1 MSKNVTTVTISKTHN
16 MKETLIL
23 ALKEA
28 GNELLN
34 AFGTQIE
41 SKQKESQSSIVTKVD
56 LKNDKLITGLISSKF
71 PDHNILSEEGG
82 FCNKNSKYTWVIDPL
97 DGTSNFASAIP
108 WFGVL
113 IALFE
118 GIEPIMGGAYLPVTD
133 QLFVAEKGKG
143 VLKNGMPFTIGPE
156 KKLKESLVA
165 FAVDYTD
172 NNEELDNSLRIY
184 RNLVLTSRNIRAT
197 NCLFD
202 FLNVAEGK
210 FGACINLFT
219 RIWDIAALGLIISEA
234 GGVIKDISGRNVEYF
249 FNDLTPEHNFP
260 VMAGTETVIKELIQ
274 KVVNK

>member
-1 MSKNVTTVTISKTHN
+1 
-16 MKETLIL
+16 MKETLIV

-28 GNELLN
+28 GNELLK

-56 LKNDKLITGLISSKF
+56 LKNDELITGLISSKF

-82 FCNKNSKYTWVIDPL
+82 FRNKGSNYTWVIDPL

-118 GIEPIMGGAYLPVTD
+118 GTTPVLGGAYLPVTD
-133 QLFVAEKGKG
+133 QLFLAEKNKG
-143 VLKNGMPFTIGPE
+143 VTKNGIPFYLDRSRR
-156 KKLKESLVA
+156 LKDSLVA

-172 NNEELDNSLRIY
+172 NEKELEDSLLIY
-184 RNLVLTSRNIRAT
+184 RNLVLSARNIRAT

-219 RIWDIAALGLIISEA
+219 RIWDIAALGLIISES
-234 GGVIKDISGRNVEYF
+234 GGVMKDISGIDVKYF
-249 FNDLTPEHNFP
+249 FTNGTPEHNFP
-260 VMAGTETVIKELIQ
+260 VMAGSESIIEELIQ
-274 KVVNK
+274 KVIIK